1 MRIPLT
7 SYGAKEILLFG
18 GCFGLLAAL
27 AVLFGVP
34 WLAAIPVAGLVFV
47 LSFFRDPERRI
58 PSEAGVVVAPADGKV
73 VAITDLEDEEYIEGP
88 AKRIDIFLA
97 VYNVHVNRAPIAGE
111 VGYIKHRDGPY
122 LNALNISAGAE
133 NQAKSVGILAEA
145 GFKYLVRQIVG
156 AIARRIVTAVKEGDR
171 LDRGQRFGMLK
182 FGSRTQLSFPAD
194 LPFTV
199 DVEVGDIVKGGE
211 TILGRIGPVDGEGA
225 R

>member
-7 SYGAKEILLFG
+7 LYGLKEILLFG

-27 AVLFGVP
+27 AVLLGVP
-34 WLAAIPVAGLVFV
+34 WLAAIPVAGLVF
-47 LSFFRDPERRI
+47 LLFFFRDPERRI

-97 VYNVHVNRAPIAGE
+97 VYNVHVNRAPIAGA

-171 LDRGQRFGMLK
+171 LERGQRFGMLK
-182 FGSRTQLSFPAD
+182 FGSRTQLSLPAD
-194 LPFTV
+194 LPFEIE
-199 DVEVGDIVKGGE
+199 VEVGDNVTGGE
-211 TILGRIGPVDGEGA
+211 TILGRIRPVDGEGA